1 MRKLTLLFSL
11 AVLLLMGSC
20 AKEDPF
26 SIGSGDKVIYK
37 FTTQLPDYIDSRA
50 ISDGTKANELYFWVF
65 DEDYHELSALR
76 QHNIA
81 FDENGQATVE
91 VPLTPGHT
99 YSFAFW
105 AQNKD
110 CRSYTP
116 KPDHIAVSY
125 AKSRTLANDDYRDGF
140 YHLVKDIEV
149 TAENE
154 IVQERILLTRPFAQ
168 LNYGI
173 SPAAFEAAKNAGLDL
188 NGAKVSVW
196 ISNAYLK
203 FGLLDGGPI
212 DMSSNKQKV
221 TFQLNDMPPRD
232 EMLKIKALDENNQPI
247 LDEYGEPIYN
257 EYVWLSFNYFV
268 TVTGNQPELINTYI
282 EIETTDGKTFKSD
295 TIMNKPVLGG
305 RRTNILLDLCSEDV
319 EFNVVVDEQFDNYDH
334 VVNLVS
340 YQTIS
345 PSQLLSVNDPD
356 ANYLVNGNGEEI
368 TVDAAKTITAKN
380 VILKNVTFKP
390 QGLANNVSPL
400 YFNTESLTMENVNF
414 TGEVSGSTDVVI
426 VQGNRAKSV
435 NIKDCQFNTSGIYNA
450 IYIDNTPN
458 LNSVLIDN
466 VAFNTANRNN
476 AITVGATLPNAMINI
491 QNCTFTD
498 VSNAVRLFN
507 RANATG
513 VNLNVKD
520 CTCIKWESNPNYAGF
535 FIFEDP
541 QSATADAA
549 IANNVFAPNKV
560 TVTCDNVVGPNDKK
574 LMFANP
580 IDGAYQG
587 STPNP
592 NQAYYVYYHKGGM
605 IPFGDGSQ
613 YPTFIF
619 K

>member
-1 MRKLTLLFSL
+1 MKQLTFLLSL

-26 SIGSGDKVIYK
+26 SIDSGDKVIYK
-37 FTTQLPDYIDSRA
+37 FTAQLPGHIQSRA
-50 ISDGTKANELYFWVF
+50 IADGKKANELFFWVY
-65 DEDYHELSALR
+65 DENNHELEALR

-81 FDENGQATVE
+81 FNNTGEAIVE

-110 CRSYTP
+110 CKVYDPNNSDRITIDYTGENGP
-116 KPDHIAVSY
+116 IV
-125 AKSRTLANDDYRDGF
+125 ANDDYRDAF
-140 YHLVKDIEV
+140 YALKKDITV
-149 TAENE
+149 SAEGE
-154 IVQERILLTRPFAQ
+154 TVQETITLHRPFAQ
-168 LNYGI
+168 LNYGV
-173 SPAAFEAAKNAGLDL
+173 SNAAFDAIKAAGFDMTNAEVRVY
-188 NGAKVSVW
+188 VSK
-196 ISNAYLK
+196 AYTQ
-203 FGLLDGGPI
+203 FGLL
-212 DMSSNKQKV
+212 
-221 TFQLNDMPPRD
+221 
-232 EMLKIKALDENNQPI
+232 E
-247 LDEYGEPIYN
+247 GEPIETEDNFRRVTFKFNGMPSGIPNDILRRVYFP
-257 EYVWLSFNYFV
+257 EDFDQPYKDFIWLSFNYFLT
-268 TVTGNQPELINTYI
+268 TVSEESLIDTKI
-282 EIETTDGKTFKSD
+282 EIVAPDGTTFKSD
-295 TIMNKPVLGG
+295 LLTNKIVQGNV
-305 RRTNILLDLCSEDV
+305 RTNIITDYLTSDV
-319 EFNVVVDEQFDNYDH
+319 TYNVLIDQNFDDYDH
-334 VVNLVS
+334 VVDLVS

-345 PSQLLSVNDPD
+345 PSQLLSANDPN

-368 TVDAAKTITAKN
+368 TVDARKTITAKN

-426 VQGNRAKSV
+426 VQGSQAKSV
-435 NIKDCQFNTSGIYNA
+435 TIKDCEFNTSGIYNA
-450 IYIDNTPN
+450 IYIDGTPN

-466 VAFNTANRNN
+466 VAFNSVNRNN
-476 AITVGATLPNAMINI
+476 AITVGATQPNAMINI
-491 QNCTFTD
+491 ENCSFTD

-520 CTCIKWESNPNYAGF
+520 CTCTKWESNPNYAGF

-560 TVTCDNVVGPNDKK
+560 TVTCDNVTGPHGK

-587 STPNP
+587 ATANP
-592 NQAYYVYYHKGGM
+592 NQAYYVYYHQGGM
-605 IPFGDGSQ
+605 IPFGDGSK